1 MDVITN
7 PALDF
12 KTLTAIVTANPEGMA
27 IIGAWNGMETLARED
42 PEGCVR
48 LCPGLPMDNRLL
60 AAFFRCSVAI
70 VEKTVEVFVK
80 LGRFTVTDG
89 LIRVTG
95 CGEVKPAAP
104 EPVVTVNP
112 EMAPGTAPKP
122 VTKQDASEDALAI
135 KREKDRIR
143 KAKSRARQKEAQMT
157 ETEDNVT
164 PVTPCDR
171 CDRCDGGR
179 DICDNRCDTGD
190 TMPVTR
196 RTGIPAGRDGYDT
209 TCDINNNNNNIYPLY
224 PLQAHKPVSKYAD
237 LHNLVPLHELPEEYR
252 NVIAEWNKLP
262 LPKFRGLVPELLD
275 KLKFLM
281 RRYGEKLLCKTI
293 AGIAGNAFLL
303 GKKEGRTWTVSLG
316 WLLEPANFAKV
327 LSGKYKDQNRGDSRC
342 LNLRPGGRLPFYL
355 PGEGEEGFTPEEQE
369 QALRDLFIPTTPAQ
383 LKAARLVGLPGYK
396 EATA

>member
-60 AAFFRCSVAI
+60 AGLFRCSVAI

-80 LGRFTVTDG
+80 LGRLTVTDG

-171 CDRCDGGR
+171 RDRCEGGR
-179 DICDNRCDTGD
+179 DICDNR
-190 TMPVTR
+190 
-196 RTGIPAGRDGYDT
+196 
-209 TCDINNNNNNIYPLY
+209 
-224 PLQAHKPVSKYAD
+224 
-237 LHNLVPLHELPEEYR
+237 
-252 NVIAEWNKLP
+252 
-262 LPKFRGLVPELLD
+262 
-275 KLKFLM
+275 
-281 RRYGEKLLCKTI
+281 
-293 AGIAGNAFLL
+293 
-303 GKKEGRTWTVSLG
+303 
-316 WLLEPANFAKV
+316 
-327 LSGKYKDQNRGDSRC
+327 
-342 LNLRPGGRLPFYL
+342 
-355 PGEGEEGFTPEEQE
+355 
-369 QALRDLFIPTTPAQ
+369 
-383 LKAARLVGLPGYK
+383 
-396 EATA
+396 